1 MRTGCEFQADALA
14 DLAAGRLEA
23 DRAARVREHLATCAA
38 CREDLEV
45 LTIVSRAEATP
56 PEGLED
62 RIRAAAREVA
72 QEAGQGRTAP
82 TVRARRPSGWR
93 PWALPLAAAAGLATL
108 WVGVLGRDADL
119 DDRFEADALT
129 LAAEAPFGAWPAAGP
144 VVAGDPVL
152 SELSAE
158 DLELLLEE
166 MEP

>member
-1 MRTGCEFQADALA
+1 MSTGCEFHADALA

-72 QEAGQGRTAP
+72 QEGQGRTAP
-82 TVRARRPSGWR
+82 AVRARRPSRWR

-108 WVGVLGRDADL
+108 WVGVLGRDADS
-119 DDRFEADALT
+119 DDRFEADALA

-152 SELSAE
+152 SELSTE
-158 DLELLLEE
+158 DLERLLEE